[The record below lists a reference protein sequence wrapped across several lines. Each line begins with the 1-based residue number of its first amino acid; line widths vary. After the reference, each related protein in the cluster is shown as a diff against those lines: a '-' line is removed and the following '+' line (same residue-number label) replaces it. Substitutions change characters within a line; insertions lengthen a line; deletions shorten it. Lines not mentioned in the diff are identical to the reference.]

1 MFWLHLH
8 PDHMNISH
16 WKMLLLCYIENYRG
30 DKVLY
35 LNSYGLESISDQLNP
50 FLRDNRLNL
59 SELFPQNDDEQN
71 SIIKILSHPI

>member
-1 MFWLHLH
+1 
-8 PDHMNISH
+8 MNISH

>member
-1 MFWLHLH
+1 
-8 PDHMNISH
+8 MNISH
-16 WKMLLLCYIENYRG
+16 WETLLLCYIENYRG